1 MDHQEEWWK
10 DFFSDL
16 WLDVQKSF
24 KTDEETYAE
33 VRFIER
39 ALHLAPRSR
48 VLDVPCGVGRHSI
61 ELAKQ
66 GHHVTGVDITPPL
79 LDDAREKAKEH
90 GVEVRW
96 DQRDMRDLPWKA
108 EFDAAFCFWGSFG
121 YFDDAGN
128 RSFLDSVACGLK
140 SGGRFLLDTHVAET
154 LLPRLVDR
162 RGWRRVG
169 STMVLEEKRYD
180 HVSARTTTEW
190 TLIQNGRMFRKSSY
204 IRLYTF
210 AELSKLLEKYGF
222 TNFEAYGSL
231 DSEPFRLG
239 SPRLYLVSTKR

>member
-66 GHHVTGVDITPPL
+66 GHHVTGVDLALPL
-79 LDDAREKAKEH
+79 LDDARQKAKEH
-90 GVEVRW
+90 SVEVRW

-108 EFDAAFCFWGSFG
+108 EFDGAFCFWGSFG
-121 YFDDAGN
+121 YFDDEGN
-128 RSFLDSVACGLK
+128 ANFLDSVSCALK
-140 SGGRFLLDTHVAET
+140 PGGCFLLDTHVAES
-154 LLPRLVDR
+154 LLPKLLEPRE
-162 RGWRRVG
+162 WRRVG

-180 HVSARTTTEW
+180 HVCARTATEW
-190 TLIQNGRMFRKSSY
+190 TLIQDGKSFKKSTF

-210 AELSKLLEKYGF
+210 RELSNLLEGCGF
-222 TNFEAYGSL
+222 GDFEAYGSL
-231 DSEPFRLG
+231 DSEPFRAG
-239 SPRLYLVSTKR
+239 SPRLYLVSTKL